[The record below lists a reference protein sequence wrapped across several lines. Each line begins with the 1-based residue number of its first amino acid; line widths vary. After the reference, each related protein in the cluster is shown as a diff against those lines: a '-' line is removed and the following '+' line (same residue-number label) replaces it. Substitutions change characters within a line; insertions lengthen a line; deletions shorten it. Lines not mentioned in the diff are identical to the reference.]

1 MAVFGASGEQEPRS
15 LVVDVDAVVE
25 DQLELV
31 SASEFA
37 IDREIH
43 TMEPCS
49 HCAFQLAGKR
59 SHRIH
64 VIVVLL
70 SIRYVP
76 LGHHERTILPPIVPN
91 VSHNL
96 SNDPHM
102 SYMHRRKSI
111 TA

>member
-1 MAVFGASGEQEPRS
+1 MTVFGASGEQKSRG

-31 SASEFA
+31 PAGEFA

-43 TMEPCS
+43 AIELRGHRT
-49 HCAFQLAGKR
+49 FQLAGER
-59 SHRIH
+59 THRIH

-70 SIRYVP
+70 AIGNVP
-76 LGHHERTILPPIVPN
+76 LGHHERAVLAPIVPN

-96 SNDPHM
+96 SNDPQLP
-102 SYMHRRKSI
+102 
-111 TA
+111 